1 MKPSR
6 EAFEEALVNF
16 ASDYSALEEAFLH
29 GDSDVHE
36 RRAEKAKSKAAVL
49 DVYEAQ
55 EAQIREL
62 ADALEAVLDN
72 VPTCVFVDAYPWD
85 GRCGTHDFTV
95 QEPGKCAIQ
104 RAVDVLART
113 RGES

>member
-1 MKPSR
+1 MRLTR
-6 EAFEEALVNF
+6 EAFEALMVEYGHTFGPGFGPELMRPN
-16 ASDYSALEEAFLH
+16 A
-29 GDSDVHE
+29 
-36 RRAEKAKSKAAVL
+36 RAAVL
-49 DVYEAQ
+49 GVYEAQ

-62 ADALEAVLDN
+62 ADALEAVLRN

-85 GRCGTHDFTV
+85 GRCGIHDFTV

>member
-1 MKPSR
+1 MRPSR
-6 EAFEEALVNF
+6 EAFEALLLDLRY
-16 ASDYSALEEAFLH
+16 AAADCERDGRKYDYEERDKANAALMA
-29 GDSDVHE
+29 
-36 RRAEKAKSKAAVL
+36 
-49 DVYEAQ
+49 VYEAQ
-55 EAQIREL
+55 EAKIREL

-85 GRCGTHDFTV
+85 GRCGIHDFTV

>member
-1 MKPSR
+1 MRPSR
-6 EAFEEALVNF
+6 EVFEEMMSEYARHR
-16 ASDYSALEEAFLH
+16 AWRPSA
-29 GDSDVHE
+29 
-36 RRAEKAKSKAAVL
+36 KAAL
-49 DVYEAQ
+49 LGVYDAQ

-85 GRCGTHDFTV
+85 GRCGTHDSTV